1 MKRFLIPIIL
11 FVVLVGF
18 LAVGLNLNP
27 REVPSPLVGKAAPPF
42 DLARLQAAG
51 DKTRFAP
58 GEMQG
63 QVWLL
68 NVWASWCVSC
78 RAEHPVLV
86 AFAREGLVPIVGLN
100 YKEVRGD
107 GDLDADT
114 LSPAEEEALVRRRAQ
129 EWLDQ
134 RGDPYVLSALDIDG
148 RAGINYGVY
157 GVPETYVIDKAGMIR
172 YKHIGPVSA
181 EVLEQKIKPLIR
193 ELQQ

>member
-27 REVPSPLVGKAAPPF
+27 REVPSPLVGKAAPSF
-42 DLARLQAAG
+42 DLARLQAVG

-58 GEMQG
+58 REMQG

-86 AFAREGLVPIVGLN
+86 AFAKEGLVPIVGLN

-114 LSPAEEEALVRRRAQ
+114 LSSAEEEALVRRRAQ

-134 RGDPYVLSALDIDG
+134 RGDPYVLSVLDIDG
-148 RAGINYGVY
+148 RVGINYGVY

-172 YKHIGPVSA
+172 YKHIGPVST